1 MIFKIGDPKK
11 LADELA
17 QLQKIDIKIGTTL
30 SGAKAP
36 IKVTAESNI
45 GGKYI
50 FDTNQTARP
59 DINRKDTPTLAAG
72 TNKID
77 PANPNLTM
85 KNAHAEVAL
94 IQRAYD
100 QGLTKGET
108 MQILVRGADV
118 CSHCN
123 EVLTT
128 MYERSGLSKL
138 IVHDTAKGVT
148 TTYLTGSNGKTNK
161 IITPIYGR

>member
-1 MIFKIGDPKK
+1 M
-11 LADELA
+11 
-17 QLQKIDIKIGTTL
+17 QQ
-30 SGAKAP
+30 SH
-36 IKVTAESNI
+36 
-45 GGKYI
+45 
-50 FDTNQTARP
+50 
-59 DINRKDTPTLAAG
+59 
-72 TNKID
+72 
-77 PANPNLTM
+77 LTM

-148 TTYLTGSNGKTNK
+148 TTGFVAQRSEL
-161 IITPIYGR
+161 P

>member
-1 MIFKIGDPKK
+1 M
-11 LADELA
+11 
-17 QLQKIDIKIGTTL
+17 QQ
-30 SGAKAP
+30 SH
-36 IKVTAESNI
+36 
-45 GGKYI
+45 
-50 FDTNQTARP
+50 
-59 DINRKDTPTLAAG
+59 
-72 TNKID
+72 
-77 PANPNLTM
+77 LTM